1 MAKESPEITHQQQPG
16 GGRYLARIA
25 GEDAAG
31 YLEWE
36 RGSANVRIAAHT
48 VVPARLRGHG
58 IAAAL
63 VDRLID
69 DSRAQGFRIVPQCS
83 YVAASFA
90 RHPEWA
96 ELRAD

>member
-1 MAKESPEITHQQQPG
+1 MSDSGLQITHQPQPG
-16 GGRYLARIA
+16 GGRYLARID
-25 GEDAAG
+25 GEEAAG

-36 RGSANVRIAAHT
+36 ASGARVRIAAHT
-48 VVPARLRGHG
+48 VVPARLRGRG

-63 VDRLID
+63 VEQLITD
-69 DSRAQGFRIVPQCS
+69 ARADGFRIVPQCS

-96 ELRAD
+96 ELRAG

>member
-1 MAKESPEITHQQQPG
+1 MAEPGLEITHQPQPG
-16 GGRYLARIA
+16 GGRYLARIT

-36 RGSANVRIAAHT
+36 TGGEHIRIAAHT
-48 VVPARLRGHG
+48 VVPARLRGRG

-63 VDRLID
+63 VERLVAD
-69 DSRAQGFRIVPQCS
+69 ARVQGFRIVPQCS
-83 YVAASFA
+83 YVAAGFA

-96 ELRAD
+96 ELKAG